1 MGAASLRPYDRKTNV
16 LAEKE
21 SALRGARAK
30 VFCFAAPT
38 RCQIRGPIVPSIR
51 HIALDHH
58 RDPASKQK
66 TVGPLTDKPS
76 NELD

>member
-1 MGAASLRPYDRKTNV
+1 MHHSSQTRNDFDRAHVRTV
-16 LAEKE
+16 
-21 SALRGARAK
+21 K

-38 RCQIRGPIVPSIR
+38 LCQIRGPIVPSIR